1 MSHVTNMLPSA
12 VVILIEEG
20 EKSENCEKRHKSSHQ
35 VERACA
41 PQYLYMI
48 NFIDLFIFKL
58 SDKIS
63 STLDFVVYQ
72 NEHFH
77 ILN

>member
-1 MSHVTNMLPSA
+1 MNHVTNMLPSA
-12 VVILIEEG
+12 VVVLIEKG

-35 VERACA
+35 VECACA
-41 PQYLYMI
+41 PQNLLK
-48 NFIDLFIFKL
+48 NSFIEFIFKL

-63 STLDFVVYQ
+63 SRFRV
-72 NEHFH
+72 FS